1 MSEVKKPFAKAKNK
15 TPIEAETPT
24 TLTEEVAEETSV
36 TFEDNTELESK
47 DSDEAS
53 VTEETVENVPE
64 SDTLANF
71 EETVENVP
79 ERLVKVLLAE
89 NYDGCIGGTWYHL
102 QKDKTYSVPADV
114 KRLLNSQA
122 GRLKPL

>member
-15 TPIEAETPT
+15 TSAEAETPST
-24 TLTEEVAEETSV
+24 PIEETSA
-36 TFEDNTELESK
+36 TFEDTTELESK

-53 VTEETVENVPE
+53 STVENEEAPVEE

-71 EETVENVP
+71 EETAENVP